1 VQFPCPGK
9 ETGGAPQTGLE
20 QSDGEDRLVRPFF
33 VTRGRTRS
41 NLPIE
46 AMVVATGTPPL
57 RPMSREYVEALRA
70 CRFPRAVAEV
80 AGMTRLPLGVT
91 RVLLEDLVRAGLI
104 RAGAVATLS
113 GTTAPPD
120 LALLDRLIAGIQ
132 RMD

>member
-1 VQFPCPGK
+1 
-9 ETGGAPQTGLE
+9 
-20 QSDGEDRLVRPFF
+20 
-33 VTRGRTRS
+33 
-41 NLPIE
+41 
-46 AMVVATGTPPL
+46 
-57 RPMSREYVEALRA
+57 
-70 CRFPRAVAEV
+70 
-80 AGMTRLPLGVT
+80 MTRLPLGVS